1 MADAAGVEA
10 EATYEPARTGELARS
25 ALNPGFA
32 GAELGWSPQT
42 TLEAGAI
49 ATLNWFREQV

>member
-1 MADAAGVEA
+1 MAVAAGVA
-10 EATYEPARTGELARS
+10 TEATYEPARTGELARS

-32 GAELGWSPQT
+32 GVELGWSPQT
-42 TLEAGAI
+42 DLEAGAL